1 MIDKKSSIDVMSR
14 LEKAQARKLLGEFFK
29 KNPNNTSFTKH
40 AREQMIERDLIVG
53 DVLNVLRA
61 GIIYDDPECEH
72 GSWRYRIQTTK
83 ITVVFAFNSPDKIK
97 IITAWR
103 NV

>member
-40 AREQMIERDLIVG
+40 AREQMVERLPLFLRLTVQIRLRSSLHGEMYDLF
-53 DVLNVLRA
+53 NVWLEDETQQRQQVSL
-61 GIIYDDPECEH
+61 H
-72 GSWRYRIQTTK
+72 NVWT
-83 ITVVFAFNSPDKIK
+83 IK
-97 IITAWR
+97 S
-103 NV
+103 VS